1 MSGQMAA
8 NMVRNL
14 HDALERLLIGSIT
27 VWMDG
32 MDALYWI
39 TNPGKPWKVFVGNQE
54 KKMAKIPSEIGVSW
68 KYCQQRRIWLIWQVQ
83 NVASR

>member
-39 TNPGKPWKVFVGNQE
+39 TNPGKP
-54 KKMAKIPSEIGVSW
+54 
-68 KYCQQRRIWLIWQVQ
+68 
-83 NVASR
+83 